1 MAEVGGSWFSQVW
14 CCWVLLVIGD
24 RQCLGLMLLGFW
36 VAQIGDGFGGDWRG
50 HGKVVRGGDGGGFR
64 WPSPPRNLTPHR
76 SEFLGCGLILWVYGV
91 GLWLILDCGLWMVL
105 MVSFRW

>member
-14 CCWVLLVIGD
+14 CCWVLLVVGD

-50 HGKVVRGGDGGGFR
+50 HGEVMVRSCVVEMGVDSDGHR
-64 WPSPPRNLTPHR
+64 HLAISP
-76 SEFLGCGLILWVYGV
+76 LIDL
-91 GLWLILDCGLWMVL
+91 
-105 MVSFRW
+105 SF